1 MVLRQRFRR
10 HEPYPCAQAEESASF
25 PADASTQPPFLI
37 VCTHRKTARVHVFYK
52 VIFMIR
58 AGRPLPL
65 LIFPIVV
72 TQFSCS
78 SRRISRL
85 ALRSVIP
92 ISSASFAEV
101 IFWSCFRRISFASPQ
116 TWVLAMK
123 NPRILRG
130 LRRFYR
136 NDQDH

>member
-1 MVLRQRFRR
+1 MPDNQKKDGKGNTGSRR
-10 HEPYPCAQAEESASF
+10 PEYPCAQAEESASF

-37 VCTHRKTARVHVFYK
+37 VCTRRKTARVHVFYK

-101 IFWSCFRRISFASPQ
+101 ISWLCFCRISFSFSY
-116 TWVLAMK
+116 VLLLMRSLCRK
-123 NPRILRG
+123 
-130 LRRFYR
+130 
-136 NDQDH
+136 